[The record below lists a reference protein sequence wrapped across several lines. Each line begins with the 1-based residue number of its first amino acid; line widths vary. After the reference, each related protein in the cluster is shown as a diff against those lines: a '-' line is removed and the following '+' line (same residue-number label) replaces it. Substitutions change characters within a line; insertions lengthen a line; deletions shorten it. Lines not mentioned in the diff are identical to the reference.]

1 MEGSDGGVG
10 VDGEDVLYL
19 YIFIGVIDIFLSH
32 FDFGDAVCD
41 ANIIGE
47 VFEWELDV
55 PYATVIL
62 RLD

>member
-19 YIFIGVIDIFLSH
+19 YIFISVIDIFLSH
-32 FDFGDAVCD
+32 FDFGDTVGD

-47 VFEWELDV
+47 VFEWELDIS
-55 PYATVIL
+55 YATVIL

>member
-1 MEGSDGGVG
+1 LEGSDGGVG

-19 YIFIGVIDIFLSH
+19 YIFIGVIDVFLSH

-41 ANIIGE
+41 ANIIRE